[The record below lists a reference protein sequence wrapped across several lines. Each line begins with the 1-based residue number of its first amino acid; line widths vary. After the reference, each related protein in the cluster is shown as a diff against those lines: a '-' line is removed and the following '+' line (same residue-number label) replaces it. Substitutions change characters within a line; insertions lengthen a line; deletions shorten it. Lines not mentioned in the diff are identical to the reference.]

1 MFFQNWPIKW
11 LQIAALPLKN
21 VCQLT
26 FNIIF
31 SPRLKVT
38 RGRTLTTLQK
48 TDSSSDIIGILI
60 LFINIYCLKL
70 TKMLLYFE
78 NRMMFYKLIFTYLP
92 HLKQMFMLIFI
103 ILLFFRIIKR
113 QSKKTVVSFY
123 THWKTWENLRFSRIF
138 KGYRKIPAV

>member
-26 FNIIF
+26 FNITF

-48 TDSSSDIIGILI
+48 TDSSSDIIGIFI

-78 NRMMFYKLIFTYLP
+78 NRMFYKLIFTYLP

-103 ILLFFRIIKR
+103 ILLFFRIIKK